1 LVGGCTAFGLVESGE
16 RGGGWEGALAWIRS
30 FVCTGRTEE
39 GRGAAGH
46 CRLPYAPAYASDLSI
61 ACIPYLAGKA
71 AGSGEGVG
79 LASRHEGWQ
88 VHRAVQ
94 GGGRVTET
102 PGGAHV
108 GGSPCTHTHSDTCRA
123 NAAASMPCW
132 PPFSDV
138 CARYAHR
145 VADSRNT
152 CTPRAKDKLALHWRP
167 HVNDPSFIVWNTVFF
182 WHPAEPAV

>member
-1 LVGGCTAFGLVESGE
+1 MGQQDIAASLMHRLMHRICQLPVYHTWQVKRQDLVKVLDSRPAMKDGKCTVRFRVEDVS
-16 RGGGWEGALAWIRS
+16 RK
-30 FVCTGRTEE
+30 
-39 GRGAAGH
+39 H
-46 CRLPYAPAYASDLSI
+46 Q
-61 ACIPYLAGKA
+61 
-71 AGSGEGVG
+71 VG
-79 LASRHEGWQ
+79 LTLEA
-88 VHRAVQ
+88 HRA
-94 GGGRVTET
+94 
-102 PGGAHV
+102 
-108 GGSPCTHTHSDTCRA
+108 HTHSDTCRA